1 MIESIQTLR
10 TEGNLEEALALATE
24 YLQNNPDD
32 EDGKREM
39 AWIQYGY
46 VKKAA
51 KAGELEAFHNHLDV
65 ILAQELEGEG
75 VMGNSLAW
83 QVHRVSKGLLADK
96 PFQFEEV
103 VKLLEKVKFFTFD
116 IEQDIMAYVMMLRLA
131 LKVKDYF
138 KTLKDFIKW
147 WDLSNLPETEYEPF
161 VTKQGRRMMSLAE
174 RAHITY
180 ADALLEW
187 MEKEPEA
194 ARPEVEAFFK
204 QYEDLLEKRP
214 DYNFA
219 GHNRVNFHLS
229 LGNYDEVEQ
238 TLLPIIKSKP
248 HENRNWLLLGKLFEA
263 KSQPKQAM
271 ACYSKILAGRIKPD
285 VAAET
290 KWRMGRLLHEQEML
304 VEAKTELLEAERAYQ
319 FPRLRLPDDLEEMM
333 KQPWF
338 QETEARYHNRGLYKQ
353 YMPHA
358 EAILYSDVPE
368 QLGVITH
375 VDPRKKRAWFRVS
388 RDISGSGSF
397 MQLPPRVNPGD
408 FVALR
413 LVERESRHGGMNHV
427 VLTGRKSEEGPE
439 NGIIRYFTGRFTMR
453 PGQSFGFVDR
463 EIFVPPHL
471 VEANTLIGGQFLSGM
486 AVLEYD
492 QKRDRWSWK
501 AVMVGGET
509 GSKPPGIVGSDRSG
523 GYDRGSDRDR
533 GGYDRGRDRGGYDRD
548 RGGYDR
554 DRGRDR
560 GYDRDRGRDYDRDRR
575 YDRDRDRDR
584 GYDRDRRSNY
594 DNDRDR
600 DRGRDRYDRDRGRDY
615 DRGRDRDSYRR

>member
-65 ILAQELEGEG
+65 ILAQKLEGEG

-83 QVHRVSKGLLADK
+83 QVHRVSKALLAER

-103 VKLLEKVKFFTFD
+103 VKLLEKVKYFTFD

-138 KTLKDFIKW
+138 RNLKDFIQW
-147 WDLSNLPETEYEPF
+147 WDLSNLPETEYESF
-161 VTKQGRRMMSLAE
+161 MTKQGRRMMSLAE

-194 ARPEVEAFFK
+194 ARSRVEEFFK

-219 GHNRVNFHLS
+219 RHNRVNFHLA
-229 LGNYDEVEQ
+229 LGHYEEVER

-248 HENRNWLLLGKLFEA
+248 FENRNWLLLGKLFEV
-263 KSQPKQAM
+263 KEQPKQAL
-271 ACYSKILAGRIKPD
+271 ACYAKILAGRIKPD

-290 KWRMGRLLHEQEML
+290 KWRMGRLLYRQEKL
-304 VEAKTELLEAERAYQ
+304 VEAKTELLEATRAYEY
-319 FPRLRLPDDLEEMM
+319 PRLRVPDDMTELME
-333 KQPWF
+333 QPWF
-338 QETEARYHNRGLYKQ
+338 EETEARYHNRGLYKH

-358 EAILYSDVPE
+358 EAILYSDIPE
-368 QLGVITH
+368 QLAVVTH
-375 VDPRKKRAWFRVS
+375 VDPRKKRAWFRASQEV
-388 RDISGSGSF
+388 SGSGTF
-397 MQLPPRVNPGD
+397 QQFQARIVPGD

-413 LVERESRHGGMNHV
+413 LEEREARHGGMNQV
-427 VLTGRKSEEGPE
+427 ILTSRKSEEGPE

-501 AVMVGGET
+501 AVKVGGEGNET
-509 GSKPPGIVGSDRSG
+509 QGIVG
-523 GYDRGSDRDR
+523 DRGSSYDRDR
-533 GGYDRGRDRGGYDRD
+533 DRD

-554 DRGRDR
+554 DRDRGGYDRDR
-560 GYDRDRGRDYDRDRR
+560 RGGYDRDRDRGGYDRDRRGGYDRDRGSDRGYGGDRDRDRRGGGYDRDRGRD
-575 YDRDRDRDR
+575 
-584 GYDRDRRSNY
+584 
-594 DNDRDR
+594 
-600 DRGRDRYDRDRGRDY
+600 RDY
-615 DRGRDRDSYRR
+615 RR